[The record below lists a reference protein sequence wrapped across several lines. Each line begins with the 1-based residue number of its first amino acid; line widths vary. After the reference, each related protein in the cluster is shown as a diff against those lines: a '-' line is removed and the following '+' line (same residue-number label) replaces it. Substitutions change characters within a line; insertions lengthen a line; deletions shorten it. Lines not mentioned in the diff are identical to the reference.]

1 MEVAKRPTVTEE
13 VLMRSHLGRAHLAAF
28 LLAAPAATA
37 GAQDRTA
44 DSAAAALA
52 VHGYHQ
58 ALEAGDSTA
67 ALALLADDAVI
78 LEAGGVET
86 RAEYRANHLPADIA
100 FARAVPAVR
109 SPLAVSVQGDV
120 AWVSS
125 SSASDGT
132 YEGRDIRSQGAE
144 LMVLTRDGTS
154 WRIRAIHWSS
164 RRRPTG
170 GP

>member
-1 MEVAKRPTVTEE
+1 
-13 VLMRSHLGRAHLAAF
+13 MRSHHGRIRLAAF

-37 GAQDRTA
+37 GAQDRAA
-44 DSAAAALA
+44 DSSAAALA
-52 VHGYHQ
+52 VHAYHQ

-78 LEAGGVET
+78 LEAGGIET

-100 FARAVPAVR
+100 FARAVPATR
-109 SPLAVSVQGDV
+109 SPLAVTIQGDV
-120 AWVSS
+120 AWISS
-125 SSASDGT
+125 TSTSTGT

-164 RRRPTG
+164 RRRPAG

>member
-1 MEVAKRPTVTEE
+1 
-13 VLMRSHLGRAHLAAF
+13 MRSPFGRTHLAAF

-44 DSAAAALA
+44 DSSAAALA
-52 VHGYHQ
+52 VHAYHQ
-58 ALEAGDSTA
+58 ALEAGDSAA
-67 ALALLADDAVI
+67 ALGLLGDDAVI

-100 FARAVPAVR
+100 FARAVPAIR
-109 SPLAVSVQGDV
+109 SPLAVSIQGDV

-125 SSASDGT
+125 TSASDGT
-132 YEGRDIRSQGAE
+132 YQGREIRSQGAE

-164 RRRPTG
+164 RRRPAG

>member
-1 MEVAKRPTVTEE
+1 
-13 VLMRSHLGRAHLAAF
+13 MRSHFGRAHLAAF

-37 GAQDRTA
+37 GAQDHTAA
-44 DSAAAALA
+44 DSSAAALA
-52 VHGYHQ
+52 VHAYHQ
-58 ALEAGDSTA
+58 ALGAGDSAA

-78 LEAGGVET
+78 LEAGGVES

-100 FARAVPAVR
+100 FARAVPALR

-125 SSASDGT
+125 TSTSDGT
-132 YEGRDIRSQGAE
+132 YEGREIRSQGAE
-144 LMVLTRDGTS
+144 LMVLTRHGAS

-164 RRRPTG
+164 RRRPAG